1 MKIFIDLDG
10 TLVDPTDRIFGIFK
24 NLVPECQLSK
34 NDYWKLKKN
43 GMSNHSIL
51 QKRFNYLNNQIKDFH
66 DKWMLKIEEIN
77 WLRKDKLFNGVKE
90 SLKQLNNTSELYLL
104 TNRRKTNLVYS
115 QLKNL
120 NIDIYFKEIL
130 VAGKLG
136 KSEILKKITLNK
148 QDWIIGD
155 TVDDIKV
162 GKNNNILTASV
173 SSGVSSKDYLL
184 KNNPDLILDYFTEF
198 KANYW

>member
-10 TLVDPTDRIFGIFK
+10 TLIDPTDRIYGIFK
-24 NLVPECQLSK
+24 NLVPKCQLSK

-51 QKRFNYLNNQIKDFH
+51 EKRFNYLNNQIKDFH
-66 DKWMLKIEEIN
+66 YKWMLKIEEIN
-77 WLRKDKLFNGVKE
+77 WLNKDKLFSGVIE

-104 TNRRKTNLVYS
+104 TNRRKVDLVYS
-115 QLKNL
+115 QLKNF
-120 NIDIYFKEIL
+120 NIDIYFKDIL

-173 SSGVSSKDYLL
+173 SSGVSSKDYLI

-198 KANYW
+198 QAN